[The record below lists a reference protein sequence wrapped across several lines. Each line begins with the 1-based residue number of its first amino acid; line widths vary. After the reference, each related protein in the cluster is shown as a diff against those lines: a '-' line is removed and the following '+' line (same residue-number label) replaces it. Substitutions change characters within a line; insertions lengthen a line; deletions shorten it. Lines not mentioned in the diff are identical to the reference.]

1 MNKLYK
7 ICGNDITFFLIMITI
22 GFVIGKI
29 CETIIEFMIMFN

>member
-29 CETIIEFMIMFN
+29 CEMIIEFKII